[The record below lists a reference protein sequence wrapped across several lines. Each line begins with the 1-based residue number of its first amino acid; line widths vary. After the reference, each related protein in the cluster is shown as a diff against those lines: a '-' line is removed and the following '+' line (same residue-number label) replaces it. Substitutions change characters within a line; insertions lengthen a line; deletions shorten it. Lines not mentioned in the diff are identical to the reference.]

1 MGFSQKCYYAI
12 RAMYE
17 LARANEGSTMKIGV
31 IAERQNIPV
40 KFLEAILN
48 QLKQGGFV
56 ESRRGNEGGY
66 LLARPATRLSVGDIV
81 RFIEGPLVP
90 VTCIEGHRGCGQS
103 RADCVFWPIWKDAE
117 AALAKVY
124 DGVTFHDLVQK
135 THREPEN
142 NFVI

>member
-1 MGFSQKCYYAI
+1 MSFSQKCYYAI

-17 LARANEGSTMKIGV
+17 LARASEGSAVKIGA

-66 LLARPATRLSVGDIV
+66 LLARPATRVSVGDIV
-81 RFIEGPLVP
+81 RFIEGPLLP
-90 VTCIEGHRGCGQS
+90 VTCVEGRRGCGQS
-103 RADCVFWPIWKDAE
+103 RAGCVFWPIWKEAE
-117 AALAKVY
+117 AALARVY
-124 DGVTFHDLVQK
+124 DGVSFHDLVQ
-135 THREPEN
+135 RAYSEPEN
-142 NFVI
+142 NYVI